1 MGKLN
6 ILSRGLA
13 IIIGQILIL
22 SMPSLAEPTQTK
34 LFWGDT
40 HLHTSYS
47 LDAYL
52 LGNKSADPDTAYRF
66 AKGLPVVHPGHR
78 GRVRIDRPLDFLVVT
93 DHAEFL
99 GVFAEIEKGNPD
111 LMKFEAGRDIN
122 AGLKAGRQDEIFSD
136 IINSVANGL
145 ADARIVQ
152 LNSPVI
158 RQSIW
163 SRMVDF
169 ADAHYEPGTF
179 TSFAGWEWSSM
190 PNSVNLHRI
199 VFTPDGGEKAK
210 KYLPFSS
217 IQSDKPRDLWA
228 WMEETSKAYDT
239 DFVAIGHNMNLS
251 LGRFFPEVD
260 ERGNPVDRSYAEAR
274 ARWEPVEEVI
284 QYKGDSETHPVL
296 SPLDEFAGFEKYEN
310 LLGPTKLEDG
320 TISIKATP
328 AIGAFMRPAL
338 KRGLELES
346 KIGINPYKFGVIGA
360 SDSHTSLVSVE
371 EENFH
376 GKYASDSTP
385 ETKHKKTVPT
395 SVGWDAAAQGL
406 SAVWAEE
413 NTREGITAAFRRREV
428 YATSGPRIGLRVFG
442 GWNFTSYDARKSD
455 FAAVGYQK
463 GVPMGGE
470 LNGDTKTK
478 KLTLLIQAA
487 KDPIG
492 NDLERVQV
500 VKGWLDSK
508 GVSQEKIYDVRK
520 ANIKTANVDLAA
532 GRTTHEGGVAQFTL
546 AWQDPDFDPA
556 QNAFYY
562 VRVLEMPTYRHTL
575 LDAIALEAEPE
586 ITKHETIIR
595 ERAYSS
601 PIWYN
606 AK

>member
-1 MGKLN
+1 MFQPKAF
-6 ILSRGLA
+6 IGLA
-13 IIIGQILIL
+13 ALTALAAILIT
-22 SMPSLAEPTQTK
+22 PAAAEQRQTR
-34 LFWGDT
+34 LLWGDT

-99 GVFAEIEKGNPD
+99 GVFAEIDQGNPELLSQPMGQD
-111 LMKFEAGRDIN
+111 IYQGLREGREN
-122 AGLKAGRQDEIFSD
+122 EIFSN
-136 IINSVANGL
+136 IINMAAQDTDSLG
-145 ADARIVQ
+145 I
-152 LNSPVI
+152 LNAESI
-158 RQSIW
+158 RRSIW
-163 SRMVDF
+163 GRMVDF
-169 ADAHYEPGTF
+169 ADKHNEPGTF

-199 VFTPDGGEKAK
+199 VFTPDGGDKAK
-210 KYLPFSS
+210 SYLPFSS
-217 IQSDKPRDLWA
+217 IDSTKPRDLWA
-228 WMEETSKAYDT
+228 WMDKTAQAHDT

-260 ERGNPVDRSYAEAR
+260 ESGNPVDRSYAEAR

-284 QYKGDSETHPVL
+284 QYKGDSETHPLL
-296 SPLDEFAGFEKYEN
+296 SPLDEFAGFEKYEH

-360 SDSHTSLVSVE
+360 SDSHTALVSVE

-376 GKYASDSTP
+376 GKYANDSTP
-385 ETKHKKTVPT
+385 ETKHLPTVPT

-413 NTREGITAAFRRREV
+413 NTRDSITAAFRRREV

-442 GWNFTSYDARKSD
+442 GWNFTAYDARKSD
-455 FAAVGYQK
+455 LAAVGYKK

-470 LNGDTKTK
+470 LNGTEKTR
-478 KLTLLIQAA
+478 KLTLLIHAA
-487 KDPIG
+487 KDPVG

-500 VKGWLDSK
+500 VKGWLDENGK
-508 GVSQEKIYDVRK
+508 AQEKIYEAKRANVTK
-520 ANIKTANVDLAA
+520 AEVDLAA
-532 GRTTHEGGVAQFTL
+532 GQTRHEGGAKQFTL
-546 AWQDPDFDPA
+546 TWQDPDFDPE

-562 VRVLEMPTYRHTL
+562 VRVLEMPTYRHTI
-575 LDAIALEAEPE
+575 LDAIALEADPE
-586 ITKHETIIR
+586 VTKHETVIR

-606 AK
+606 AN